1 VNTGVQNDAR
11 VYGLWT
17 RPVDTVSIMFRA

>member
-11 VYGLWT
+11 VHGPCT
-17 RPVDTVSIMFRA
+17 RPVDTRP